1 MDVAF
6 SRKIE
11 IVTNLCELRYN
22 FIFYQME
29 SSMQTIFFSLLLFL
43 SLTLTADEPR
53 QWGENVT
60 GIVTTFHTTQ
70 KEVALTFD
78 ACGGSFRSSQY
89 DAELI
94 LFLNE
99 NHIPATLFINS
110 RWIHSNPEIFTTLA
124 ANPLFEIANHGTA
137 HRPLSVNG
145 KSIYNIAGTSSPEE
159 VEREINGNGD
169 LIEKLTAKRPRF
181 FRSGTAYYDEQAVA
195 IARHNGVEIGGFSVL
210 GDAGA
215 TFSAEK
221 VAHQITNAK
230 SGDIILLHMN
240 HPESGTRE
248 GVKEA
253 IEKLKA
259 KGFSFVRLSDVR
271 DHLIRLP

>member
-1 MDVAF
+1 MTYVLSLFLVFTA
-6 SRKIE
+6 
-11 IVTNLCELRYN
+11 
-22 FIFYQME
+22 
-29 SSMQTIFFSLLLFL
+29 LLL
-43 SLTLTADEPR
+43 ADKPT

-60 GIVTTFHTTQ
+60 GVTTTFQ
-70 KEVALTFD
+70 SDRKEIALTFD

-89 DAELI
+89 DMELI
-94 LFLNE
+94 NFLVTQK
-99 NHIPATLFINS
+99 IPATLFINT
-110 RWIHSNPEIFTTLA
+110 RWIKSNPEIFSALA
-124 ANPLFEIANHGTA
+124 SNPLFEIANHGTA

-169 LIEKLTAKRPRF
+169 LIEKLTGKRPRF

-253 IEKLKA
+253 IEKLKTQ
-259 KGFSFVRLSDVR
+259 GFSFIRLSDVKER
-271 DHLIRLP
+271 LIPLP

>member
-1 MDVAF
+1 MKYF
-6 SRKIE
+6 LPLLIT
-11 IVTNLCELRYN
+11 IVP
-22 FIFYQME
+22 
-29 SSMQTIFFSLLLFL
+29 FL
-43 SLTLTADEPR
+43 MANEPQ

-60 GIVTTFHTTQ
+60 GVTTTFKSDK
-70 KEVALTFD
+70 KELALTFD

-89 DAELI
+89 DEQLI
-94 LFLNE
+94 RFLIDNR
-99 NHIPATLFINS
+99 IPATLFINA
-110 RWIHSNPEIFTTLA
+110 RWIKSNPEIFAALA

-145 KSIYNIAGTSSPEE
+145 KSIYNIVGTASVEE
-159 VEREINGNGD
+159 VAQEINGNGE
-169 LIEKLTAKRPRF
+169 LIEKLTGKRPLF
-181 FRSGTAYYDEQAVA
+181 FRSGTAYYDEEAVK
-195 IARHNGVEIGGFSVL
+195 IARKNGVEIGGFSVL

-248 GVKEA
+248 GLINAVETLIKE
-253 IEKLKA
+253 
-259 KGFSFVRLSDVR
+259 GFSFVRLSDVKHR
-271 DHLIRLP
+271 LNRLP